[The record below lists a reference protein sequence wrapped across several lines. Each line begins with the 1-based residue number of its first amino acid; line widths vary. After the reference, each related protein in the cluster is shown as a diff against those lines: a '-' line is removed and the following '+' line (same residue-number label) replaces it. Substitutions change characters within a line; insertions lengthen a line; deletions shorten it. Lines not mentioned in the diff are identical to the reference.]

1 MEGLFAIMAKT
12 ETCSVLQAILYGHF
26 LIESDSSEHITQF
39 SRFSVAFDYDQ
50 RFVYVRT
57 EMGRG
62 KIEIKR
68 IENTTTRQVTFSK
81 RRGGLLKK
89 TKELSVLCDAKIGII
104 IFSSTGK
111 MREWC
116 TEPFRME
123 QIIEQYQISKGTPI
137 AERGHDH
144 PREEFF
150 HNMAMLRQQTIRL
163 ELEIQRYLGEDM
175 RGLQYEDLTKLE
187 QELENSVARIRN
199 RQNELLQQQMENLR
213 RKERILEEEN
223 NHFSNWVRS
232 NGLNLLEHHQA
243 VLEFQKAAATV
254 EASKPMYVMDHFS
267 FFEEQPAGSIL
278 QLASPMLPHFHPYLQ
293 LAQPNIQ
300 DSVRGQSYNN

>member
-1 MEGLFAIMAKT
+1 MAKT

-26 LIESDSSEHITQF
+26 LIESASSEHITQF

-144 PREEFF
+144 RREEFF

-213 RKERILEEEN
+213 RK
-223 NHFSNWVRS
+223 
-232 NGLNLLEHHQA
+232 EHHQA

-300 DSVRGQSYNN
+300 DSVRGQSYNNGIN

>member
-1 MEGLFAIMAKT
+1 
-12 ETCSVLQAILYGHF
+12 
-26 LIESDSSEHITQF
+26 
-39 SRFSVAFDYDQ
+39 
-50 RFVYVRT
+50 
-57 EMGRG
+57 MGRG

-213 RKERILEEEN
+213 RKE
-223 NHFSNWVRS
+223 
-232 NGLNLLEHHQA
+232 HHQA

-300 DSVRGQSYNN
+300 DSVRGQSYNNEQ